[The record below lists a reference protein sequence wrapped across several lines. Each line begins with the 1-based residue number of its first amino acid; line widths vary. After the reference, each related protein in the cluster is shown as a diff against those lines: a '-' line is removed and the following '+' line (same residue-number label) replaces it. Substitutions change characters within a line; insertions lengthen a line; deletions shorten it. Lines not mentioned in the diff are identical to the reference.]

1 MKVYRSRIVTHL
13 QEHYGELLLNG
24 LNYPLVKAHLTE
36 IAYRFKEGVEKSDEG
51 VLTELNNYHPKY
63 IGISIQELATYD
75 IPEED
80 CYECVALQYGYKSWD
95 NFIGSEELKYSEP
108 FERAL
113 HYLLHGQISELSQV
127 IDDHPDVINM
137 TSPFGHK
144 AQLLNY
150 TASNGVELWR
160 QQVPKNL
167 PEVISLLIEKGAN
180 VRAQMKVYGG
190 EFDTLSLLT
199 SSAHPYEAGV
209 GKRAEQILLQYM
221 A

>member
-24 LNYPLVKAHLTE
+24 LNYPLVQAHLTE

-113 HYLLHGQISELSQV
+113 HYLLHGQISELYQV

-137 TSPFGHK
+137 TSPCGHK
-144 AQLLNY
+144 AQL
-150 TASNGVELWR
+150 
-160 QQVPKNL
+160 
-167 PEVISLLIEKGAN
+167 
-180 VRAQMKVYGG
+180 
-190 EFDTLSLLT
+190 
-199 SSAHPYEAGV
+199 
-209 GKRAEQILLQYM
+209 
-221 A
+221 